1 VRCLLRARQD
11 DVKIDND
18 GKGNEPSIK
27 FYEGIGATNMGKEW
41 QQMRVDGD
49 SLESLARRGAPG
61 DGK

>member
-1 VRCLLRARQD
+1 M
-11 DVKIDND
+11 KIDND

-49 SLESLARRGAPG
+49 SLEGLARRGAPG